1 MKEPL
6 VLYQTAMKHTT
17 TWTRD
22 PRIAGTLLFRAAF
35 LVGGFSL
42 LFFNFLWQ
50 SIQDLPPVL
59 PWDLWVNAGLCFTF
73 FSLSFLSSFPE
84 KWKQRLY
91 DVFLFAYAAH
101 TLVIF
106 VRNEFNPYFMGLT
119 LVAIQGLIFVL
130 RSRILILSYLVMV
143 NAVLMLALWRFP
155 LWDEAF
161 FTYLPGLF
169 LVASFVGGL
178 VQWTRIENLEAMDQ
192 AREVALTSH
201 ANLIGL
207 MEGTEDMVW
216 SIDPEYRIQF
226 MNQPFERMVRLFYG
240 DDFRLDLPIRSFV
253 AAQSVEIDAV
263 ALTDQVFQ
271 GEKVSFY
278 NTIRLDAYRDLV
290 YHISLH
296 PIVKDGKVTGAAG
309 FAKETTELYHTQEQL
324 KRMQERYENAAKATN
339 DGLWEW
345 DLANGTLYFS
355 PRWKEI
361 LGYTDAELPNT
372 TESWLQLMHPDDRD
386 WIAQLLTDHI
396 KGESTALTAE
406 YRMLHKSG
414 QVIWVSSRGM
424 ATRDEKGRALRLS
437 GTQTEITDR
446 KAAEK
451 ELKRLSLV
459 ASKTLNGVIISDSQG
474 AIEWVNEGFTQ
485 ITGFELSEVVG
496 RKPGSF
502 LQGELTNHKTRL
514 EMSRAIHDKRPVSVE
529 VVNYHKNGHSYWIRA
544 SITPVFS
551 EKGEIENFIAIQEDI
566 TERKKAEEEMR
577 KLSLVASKTLSGV
590 VISDAE
596 GKVEWVNDG
605 FEKMTGYTLS
615 DIRGKRPGQL
625 LHGPLTQSA
634 TKERMKSAIMESRP
648 VTDEVINYRKDGKPY
663 WVRVSITPVFNEW
676 GNLEK
681 FIAIQDE
688 ISARK
693 EAEHELIRAKEAAEA
708 ASQAKADFLANMSHE
723 IRTPMNAVIGMTG
736 LLLSTDLND
745 EQRDFVETIRN
756 SGDNLL
762 TIINDILDFSKI
774 DAGKLEL
781 ERYAFNLV
789 DCIENVVDLFA
800 AKASEKDIELMADI
814 DPGLPLQMMSD
825 PTRLTQVLS
834 NLVSNAIKF
843 TPKGGE
849 VLVSARMEV
858 HTGNAMIR
866 FGVSDTGIG
875 IPGDKVANLFQSFSQ
890 VDTSITRKFG
900 GTGLGLAI
908 SRKLVNLMGGEIT
921 VESEEGNGSVFHF
934 SVPFEPGEVTEIP
947 IPMDH
952 GLWKGK
958 KVLIVDDN
966 ETNLTIFEHQCRS
979 WGMIPVLVSDPAKA
993 VSSLE
998 AHPDCA
1004 LAILDMQM
1012 PDLSGVDLAR
1022 VLHRFRPD
1030 MALSL
1035 ISSVGVK
1042 LKEGDRR
1049 LFKAI
1054 GMKPI
1059 RRSQLL
1065 RVIQQCLEVS
1075 PEVMAESG
1083 GEQKETQ
1090 PLAQGMRILVA
1101 EDNAVNQKVA
1111 MRMLEKLGIRADFV
1125 SNGREACQA
1134 LAMSPYDLV
1143 FMDVQ
1148 MPEMDGL
1155 EATRTIRAMR
1165 NIAHQP
1171 IIVAMTANALKGD
1184 KERCLEAGMDD
1195 YISKPVRIPELA
1207 EMLGKWNQNQVSKRI
1222 PAD

>member
-1 MKEPL
+1 MKELL
-6 VLYQTAMKHTT
+6 VLYRKAMKLAS
-17 TWTRD
+17 TWTND
-22 PRIAGTLLFRAAF
+22 SRIAGTLLFRAAF

-50 SIQDLPPVL
+50 DIQDVPDVL
-59 PWDLWVNAGLCFTF
+59 TWDVWLNAGICLSLFAV
-73 FSLSFLSSFPE
+73 SLSRRFPDMIR
-84 KWKQRLY
+84 QRLF
-91 DVFLFAYAAH
+91 DFFLFGYALH
-101 TLVIF
+101 IMVLFI
-106 VRNEFNPYFMGLT
+106 RNEFNPYFMGLT
-119 LVAIQGLIFVL
+119 LVAVQGLIFIL
-130 RSRILILSYLVMV
+130 RTRILILLYLGLM
-143 NAVLMLALWRFP
+143 NIVLGLGLWLFP

-161 FTYLPGLF
+161 YTYLPGLF

-178 VQWTRIENLEAMDQ
+178 VQWTRIENLEAMDKAKKTAQ
-192 AREVALTSH
+192 ISQMSLS
-201 ANLIGL
+201 GL
-207 MEGTEDMVW
+207 LESTEDMVF
-216 SIDPEYRIQF
+216 SIDLNYRILY
-226 MNQPFERMVRLFYG
+226 MNKSFEQLLAIFYKNEFSNDQSIKSFLASQNSHINPLEMVER
-240 DDFRLDLPIRSFV
+240 
-253 AAQSVEIDAV
+253 
-263 ALTDQVFQ
+263 VFS
-271 GEKVSFY
+271 GEKISFY
-278 NTIRLDAYRDLV
+278 SAIKLTQYRDLV
-290 YHISLH
+290 YHVSLN
-296 PIVKDGKVTGAAG
+296 PIWSDGKITGLAG

-345 DLANGTLYFS
+345 DLAQDTLYFS

-361 LGYTDAELPNT
+361 LGYGDEDFPNT
-372 TESWLQLMHPDDRD
+372 AESWIQLMHPDDQP
-386 WIAQLLTDHI
+386 WVTQLLTDHI
-396 KGESTALTAE
+396 KGESNALSAE

-459 ASKTLNGVIISDSQG
+459 ASKTLNGVIITDAQG
-474 AIEWVNEGFTQ
+474 VIEWVNEGFTQ
-485 ITGFELSEVVG
+485 ITGFDLKEVVG

-502 LQGELTNHKTRL
+502 LQGELTNHKTRS
-514 EMSRAIHDKRPVSVE
+514 EMSRAIQDKRPVTVE
-529 VVNYHKNGHSYWIRA
+529 VVNYHKNGYPYWIRA

-551 EKGEIENFIAIQEDI
+551 DKGEIENFIAIQEDI
-566 TERKKAEEEMR
+566 TERKKAEEELR

-590 VISDAE
+590 VISDGE

-605 FEKMTGYTLS
+605 FEKMTGYTLA

-625 LHGPLTQSA
+625 LHGPLTQAA
-634 TKERMKSAIMESRP
+634 TKERMKSAIKESRP

-736 LLLSTDLND
+736 LLLSTELND

-781 ERYAFNLV
+781 ERYAFNLI

-800 AKASEKDIELMADI
+800 AKAAEKDIELMADI
-814 DPGLPLQMMSD
+814 DPGLPLQMVSD

-908 SRKLVNLMGGEIT
+908 SRKLVNLMGGDIT
-921 VESEEGNGSVFHF
+921 VESEQGNGSVFHF

-947 IPMDH
+947 IPMEH

-998 AHPDCA
+998 AHPDCV

-1012 PDLSGVDLAR
+1012 PDLSGVDLAWI
-1022 VLHRFRPD
+1022 LHRFRPD
-1030 MALSL
+1030 ITLTL

-1042 LKEGDRR
+1042 LKEADRR
-1049 LFKAI
+1049 LFRAV

-1075 PEVMAESG
+1075 PEITAESS
-1083 GEQKETQ
+1083 GELKETK

-1111 MRMLEKLGIRADFV
+1111 MRMLEKLGVRADFV
-1125 SNGREACQA
+1125 SNGKEACQA

-1195 YISKPVRIPELA
+1195 YVSKPVRIPELA
-1207 EMLGKWNQNQVSKRI
+1207 EMLGKWHQKQSENRMLHS
-1222 PAD
+1222 